1 VNREKVIDNIMDFL
15 YLISG
20 FGSLSL
26 SIFYS
31 IRLFIYNGVNVI
43 CSITFATVYVVFLT
57 LIFTQ
62 GIKLLIIA
70 KAYKSKL
77 ELFTNLESKQYMI
90 ISKRKRQRS
99 VTGISILII
108 WFFLVIYSIV
118 ATIGGQYDQL
128 SKLEIDRETLT
139 ANTSHIPIIND
150 QIKLLKDQQ
159 RLFSDEVNMIKTRL
173 NTIQDIEKSYK
184 YKNTSA
190 KNEKRLDDLRD
201 KITKNDQSIME
212 YKNQIIEIQISQN
225 QIIEGSIY
233 KYFQRITGI
242 SALIIQFI
250 LSFFPSIVID
260 FFAPISFSMFL
271 YRKRR

>member
-1 VNREKVIDNIMDFL
+1 MNREKVIDNIMDFL